1 MIKNY
6 LIISLLC
13 SFLGFSQFN
22 SSAPWMDNNSTLN
35 RTSEKTIDEMVY
47 SFNQYWLTKD
57 KKVKGSGYKPFMRWE
72 NHWRNKTNEQGYLIS
87 PDEMWAAWNS
97 KKQAKMSRSAN
108 SFLALPPSNWQP
120 IGPIQNAQPNSTMAR
135 GRVNIVHVDPSN
147 PNTIYFG
154 TPAGGIWKSIDNGTT
169 WSPMSDELPQIG
181 VSGIAVDYS
190 NSNTIYITTGDKDAT
205 DTYSI
210 GVLKSTDGGVTWNT
224 TGLSFANT
232 TTTAGDILIHP
243 TNNQILWCGTSVG
256 LYKTSNAGTTWTKVQ
271 TDDFAQGSI
280 RLKPGTPS
288 TVYAT
293 SNNRFFRSTILE
305 ILLLK

>member
-72 NHWRNKTNEQGYLIS
+72 NHWRNKTNEQGYLIT

-97 KKQAKMSRSAN
+97 KKQAKTSRS
-108 SFLALPPSNWQP
+108 SSSLLALPPSNWQP

-210 GVLKSTDGGVTWNT
+210 GVLKSTEGGVTWNT
-224 TGLSFANT
+224 TGLSFTGT

-243 TNNQILWCGTSVG
+243 TNNQILWCATSVG
-256 LYKTSNAGTTWTKVQ
+256 LYKTSNAGTTWTMVQ
-271 TDDFAQGSI
+271 TGDFAQGSI
-280 RLKPGTPS
+280 RLKPGTPA

-293 SNNRFFRSTILE
+293 SNNDVFTNVRNS
-305 ILLLK
+305 